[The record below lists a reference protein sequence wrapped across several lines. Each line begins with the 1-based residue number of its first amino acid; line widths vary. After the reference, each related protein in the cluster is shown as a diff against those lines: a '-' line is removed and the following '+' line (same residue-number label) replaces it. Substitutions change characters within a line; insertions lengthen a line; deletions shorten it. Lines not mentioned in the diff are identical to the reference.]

1 MRYVFLDVDGV
12 LNSDYTKDYVL
23 GFIALDHRNISIFAD
38 LMRQIY
44 TLYGKEQV
52 KLILSSSWRAGR
64 DRFGNFKAGDAFRT
78 TLDEFLAK
86 ENILIDD
93 ETPQILDGGRGHEI
107 MQYLLDEYRKGR
119 SVDGY
124 LVLDDHYF
132 LDFKSLFITRH
143 WVQSQCRTS
152 AGTGGLLPKHIK
164 PALAAI
170 ARPMNEDE
178 LELLQHF
185 SLDGFF

>member
-86 ENILIDD
+86 ENIVIDD

-107 MQYLLDEYRKGR
+107 MQYLSDEYRKADLLMDIWSWMTIISWISNHCSSPVTGYKV
-119 SVDGY
+119 SAGHPPGPVDC
-124 LVLDDHYF
+124 F
-132 LDFKSLFITRH
+132 QNISNRH
-143 WVQSQCRTS
+143 WPR
-152 AGTGGLLPKHIK
+152 LP
-164 PALAAI
+164 
-170 ARPMNEDE
+170 AR
-178 LELLQHF
+178 
-185 SLDGFF
+185 